1 MNTRLRN
8 ILKQFDSKDTVDHIL
23 DFLDKQEKETKVNNE
38 KELSDLK
45 NLYENGYFVYV
56 KHESVFGKE
65 VEFWKINDIEFES
78 KTVDGENCYEIK
90 IDIISINL
98 YEIYITNN
106 VERYFSAQE
115 FNKLQKITEK
125 EYNKILEES
134 KLICNNLKNIIS
146 KYN

>member
-45 NLYENGYFVYV
+45 NLYENGYFVYI

-78 KTVDGENCYEIK
+78 KTVNWENCYKIK
-90 IDIISINL
+90 NDIISINL
-98 YEIYITNN
+98 YGIHIINN
-106 VERYFSAQE
+106 VERHFIKEE
-115 FNKLQKITEK
+115 FNELQKITEK
-125 EYNKILEES
+125 EYNEILEES